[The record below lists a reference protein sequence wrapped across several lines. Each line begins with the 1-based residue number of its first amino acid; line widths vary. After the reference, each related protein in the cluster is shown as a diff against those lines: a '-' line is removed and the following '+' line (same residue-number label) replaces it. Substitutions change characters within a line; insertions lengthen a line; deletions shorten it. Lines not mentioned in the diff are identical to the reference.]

1 MTHIG
6 KKSPALLS
14 RRTFVAC
21 GASLLG
27 SMAGAY
33 ASPKLDLDGLYNE
46 PWIKK
51 SSGNLSTD
59 FADAAKSAKNFA
71 VLWEMR
77 GCPWCKV
84 LHMENFAREDI
95 AAYLRANFT
104 LVQLDLRGKRKLT
117 DFDGETLTEEEV
129 SYKLGVNSTPTFQ
142 FFRPSDAAAGQE
154 LGRAGYLKPDE
165 LLTLLRF
172 IREKGYEQGSYED
185 WVKSHKN
192 RV

>member
-6 KKSPALLS
+6 KKSSALLS

-46 PWIKK
+46 PWINKT
-51 SSGNLSTD
+51 SGNLSTD

-77 GCPWCKV
+77 GCPWCKI

-95 AAYLRANFT
+95 AGYLQANFT
-104 LVQLDLRGKRKLT
+104 LVQLNLRGKRELI
-117 DFDGETLTEEEV
+117 DFDGEKLTEEDL
-129 SYKLGVNSTPTFQ
+129 SYKFGINSTPSFQ

-154 LGRAGYLKPDE
+154 LGRVGYLKPDE
-165 LLTLLRF
+165 FLTLLRF
-172 IREKGYEQGSYED
+172 IREKGYEKGSYED
-185 WVKSHKN
+185 WLRSHRN
-192 RV
+192 PA

>member
-6 KKSPALLS
+6 KKSSALLS

-46 PWIKK
+46 PWINKA
-51 SSGNLSTD
+51 SGNLSTD
-59 FADAAKSAKNFA
+59 FANAAKSSKNFA

-77 GCPWCKV
+77 GCPWCKI

-95 AAYLRANFT
+95 AGYLQANFT
-104 LVQLDLRGKRKLT
+104 LVQLNLRGKRELI
-117 DFDGETLTEEEV
+117 DFDGEKLTEEDL
-129 SYKLGVNSTPTFQ
+129 SYKFGVNSTPSFQ

-165 LLTLLRF
+165 FLTLLHF
-172 IREKGYEQGSYED
+172 IREKGYEKGSYED
-185 WVKSHKN
+185 WLRSHRN
-192 RV
+192 PA